1 MRVDEG
7 MPAVGTLRPTDV
19 ARHSPAPLGQADPV
33 PLGHTDPAR
42 RPEPDPG
49 RPTPGWSQDALVLR
63 DIVARLSAAWPSVD
77 EAVVEGAVRSAYE
90 SFREATLRAY
100 VPILTERRARKALGT
115 AAGGAPAGQGHGHE
129 DDERR

>member
-1 MRVDEG
+1 MTVDEDR
-7 MPAVGTLRPTDV
+7 PAVGTLRSTDV
-19 ARHSPAPLGQADPV
+19 AHHSPAPLGHTDPV

-42 RPEPDPG
+42 RPEPEPG
-49 RPTPGWSQDALVLR
+49 RPTPGSSQDTLVLR

-90 SFREATLRAY
+90 SFREARLRAF

-115 AAGGAPAGQGHGHE
+115 AAGGAHAGGGHGH
-129 DDERR
+129 DDGERR